1 MIRIRLPR
9 HLCVLAEIAGESEF
23 DLGPEATTRQLL
35 DALEER
41 HPVLRGTIRAHG
53 SRERRAYVRFF
64 ACERDLSHDDA
75 DAPLPDPVLRGE
87 EPFIVMGAMA
97 GG

>member
-1 MIRIRLPR
+1 MIRVRLPT
-9 HLCVLAEIAGESEF
+9 HLCTLAEIPREIEF
-23 DLGPEATTRQLL
+23 ELGPETTTRQLL

-41 HPVLRGTIRAHG
+41 CPKLRGTIRDYG
-53 SRERRAYVRFF
+53 SLDRRAYVRFF
-64 ACERDLSHDDA
+64 ACQRDLSHESVDA
-75 DAPLPDPVLRGE
+75 RLPAPVLRGE